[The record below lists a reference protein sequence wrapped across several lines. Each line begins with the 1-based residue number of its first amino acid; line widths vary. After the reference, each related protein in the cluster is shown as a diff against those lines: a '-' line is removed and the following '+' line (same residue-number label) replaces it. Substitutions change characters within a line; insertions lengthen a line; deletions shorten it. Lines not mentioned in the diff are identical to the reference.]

1 MSAPDLS
8 LGLAA
13 LLGALQGVA
22 EFLPISSSG
31 HLALAERVA
40 GLEAGAG
47 GHSFNIVVHAG
58 TLLAVLIHY
67 RDDLLT
73 IARGVLRPGHV
84 LKDMAVT
91 TGTSGHALKDGPE
104 ARSARSAGQA
114 LPDAAPRGTTGHAGH
129 VPSDSLLAVGEG
141 PLPTARAATD
151 PAGHVLADSPLARG
165 VTDPAGHVP
174 ADSHGRAA
182 SGSSP
187 TDARALLF
195 ALVLGT
201 LPLAAALAPPVEG
214 LVIATEHYPKAIGVC
229 FLVTAAML
237 GFAEWRTR
245 RQHRPQEVPRPLQ
258 ALLIGLAQL
267 VAILPGISRSGSTI
281 AAAMALGLG
290 RLPAARFSFL
300 LAIPAILGASL
311 KEAIGLMKHGMP
323 AADPL
328 AFIIGFL
335 VSFVVGVATLRVLLV
350 LLVRVGVLPF
360 VPYLVVLGLAVLA
373 LG

>member
-67 RDDLLT
+67 RDDLLA
-73 IARGVLRPGHV
+73 IARGVLRPGHAS
-84 LKDMAVT
+84 KDVPDA
-91 TGTSGHALKDGPE
+91 TGASGHAPSDSFN
-104 ARSARSAGQA
+104 SA
-114 LPDAAPRGTTGHAGH
+114 RGTTDHAES
-129 VPSDSLLAVGEG
+129 VPVDSFRAVADS
-141 PLPTARAATD
+141 PLPAAREATD
-151 PAGHVLADSPLARG
+151 PAGHVPADSSVARG

-182 SGSSP
+182 SGSSA
-187 TDARALLF
+187 TDARALFL
-195 ALVLGT
+195 ALVIGT

-245 RQHRPQEVPRPLQ
+245 RQQRPQEVPRPLQ

-311 KEAIGLMKHGMP
+311 KEAIGLMKHGLP

-328 AFIIGFL
+328 AFIVGFL

>member
-67 RDDLLT
+67 RDDLLA
-73 IARGVLRPGHV
+73 IARGVLRPGHA
-84 LKDMAVT
+84 LKQDMPDTPGA
-91 TGTSGHALKDGPE
+91 SGHVPSDISK
-104 ARSARSAGQA
+104 ARAARPSGQA
-114 LPDAAPRGTTGHAGH
+114 LPDSARATKDRAGS
-129 VPSDSLLAVGEG
+129 VPADSLRAAADSPLAA
-141 PLPTARAATD
+141 AREATD
-151 PAGHVLADSPLARG
+151 PAGHVPADSPVARG

-174 ADSHGRAA
+174 ADSHGSAA
-182 SGSSP
+182 
-187 TDARALLF
+187 TDARALFF

-245 RQHRPQEVPRPLQ
+245 RQQRPQEVPRPLQ

-311 KEAIGLMKHGMP
+311 KEAIGLMKHGLP

-328 AFIIGFL
+328 AFIVGFL

>member
-1 MSAPDLS
+1 MCPCGQLPRRC
-8 LGLAA
+8 GQPAA
-13 LLGALQGVA
+13 
-22 EFLPISSSG
+22 
-31 HLALAERVA
+31 R
-40 GLEAGAG
+40 
-47 GHSFNIVVHAG
+47 
-58 TLLAVLIHY
+58 
-67 RDDLLT
+67 R
-73 IARGVLRPGHV
+73 ARGDRPGR
-84 LKDMAVT
+84 AC
-91 TGTSGHALKDGPE
+91 
-104 ARSARSAGQA
+104 
-114 LPDAAPRGTTGHAGH
+114 PRGQPRRTGRDRPGRTC
-129 VPSDSLLAVGEG
+129 PCGQPRPRRLGQ
-141 PLPTARAATD
+141 LPTN
-151 PAGHVLADSPLARG
+151 
-165 VTDPAGHVP
+165 
-174 ADSHGRAA
+174 
-182 SGSSP
+182 
-187 TDARALLF
+187 ARALLL

-245 RQHRPQEVPRPLQ
+245 RQQRPQEVPRPLQ

-311 KEAIGLMKHGMP
+311 KEALGLMKHGLP

-328 AFIIGFL
+328 AFIVGFL

>member
-67 RDDLLT
+67 RDDLLA
-73 IARGVLRPGHV
+73 IARGVLRPGHAS
-84 LKDMAVT
+84 KDMPDAP
-91 TGTSGHALKDGPE
+91 GASGHAPSDSSE
-104 ARSARSAGQA
+104 ARPARPQGSA
-114 LPDAAPRGTTGHAGH
+114 LPDTAARGTTGHAGS
-129 VPSDSLLAVGEG
+129 VPADSPVAA
-141 PLPTARAATD
+141 AREATD
-151 PAGHVLADSPLARG
+151 PAGHVLTDSPAPRG

-174 ADSHGRAA
+174 ADSHGRAT
-182 SGSSP
+182 SGSSA
-187 TDARALLF
+187 TDARGLLF

-214 LVIATEHYPKAIGVC
+214 LVIATEHYPRAIGVC

-328 AFIIGFL
+328 AFIVGFL
-335 VSFVVGVATLRVLLV
+335 VSFVVGVATLRILLV

>member
-67 RDDLLT
+67 RDDLLA

-84 LKDMAVT
+84 PKSMPDA
-91 TGTSGHALKDGPE
+91 TGLSGHA
-104 ARSARSAGQA
+104 RSDSQ
-114 LPDAAPRGTTGHAGH
+114 GHA
-129 VPSDSLLAVGEG
+129 V
-141 PLPTARAATD
+141 
-151 PAGHVLADSPLARG
+151 
-165 VTDPAGHVP
+165 
-174 ADSHGRAA
+174 
-182 SGSSP
+182 SGSAP

-201 LPLAAALAPPVEG
+201 LPLAAALAPPVED
-214 LVIATEHYPKAIGVC
+214 LVIAAEHHPRAIGVC

-267 VAILPGISRSGSTI
+267 LAILPGISRSGSTI

-311 KEAIGLMKHGMP
+311 KEAIGLMKHGLP

-328 AFIIGFL
+328 AFLVGFL